1 MLIVDGLHGGLKSC
15 HGSSIFYFYYWIPE
29 ISLKAI
35 SNEIG
40 AVLVVGG
47 GIAGIQA
54 SLDLAES
61 GYKVYLVE
69 KSPAIG
75 GTMAQLDKTFPTNDC
90 SMCIMSPKLVDAGRH
105 RNIEILTNARVE
117 KVEGGPGDFKVLVH
131 KKARYV
137 SVEACKACGECVEVC
152 PIRIPNDFERGL
164 VTRAAIYQLFAQA
177 MPSAYS
183 ITKKGTPPCRA
194 SCPIH
199 VNAQGYIALIS
210 VGKFEEA
217 LALEREKNPF
227 PGITGRICTHPCEEV
242 CRRKEVE
249 RAVAI
254 DGLKRFVSDYEKED
268 KTNLSVPEEN
278 GKKVALVG
286 SGPAG
291 LLAAYDLRK
300 MGYGATIFEA
310 LPVAGGMLAVGIPE
324 YRLPR
329 SVLNKEIDYL
339 LRIGVEIKF
348 NTPIGKNLSL
358 QDLKVQGYDA
368 IFIATGAHQS
378 RKLGLPGENALG
390 VIHAVDFL
398 RKVALGEP
406 AKIGDRVI
414 VVGGGNAAIDAA
426 RTAFRL
432 GSREVTIAYR
442 RTRHEMPAREEEIE
456 EAEREGIKIE
466 YLTAPTRLILENG
479 EIRGMACLR
488 MALGEPDESGRP
500 RPVPISGSEFLI
512 EADTI
517 ILAISQSPDL
527 SFITEKDGLKT
538 TRWGTIE
545 ADPVTLETSVKGI
558 FAGGDAVTGPQTY
571 IDAMAAGRKAAI
583 SIDRYLRGEDLR
595 KGREGEGAQKDYV
608 LIDIEG
614 YEHRERAPMIA
625 LPLEKRR
632 SFDEVN
638 RGLREEDAVSEA
650 KRCLQCGGCSECM
663 ECIKACKAKAIDHQM
678 EDERLEIRVGSIV
691 LSPGFQ
697 EFDTTIFSN
706 YGHGVFPNVVTSI
719 EFERILSASGPFQGH
734 LVRLS
739 DHQVPKRIAWIQCVG
754 SRDIHHAKNAYCSSV
769 CCTYAIKEAI
779 VAQEHCPTPLETTI
793 FIIDLR
799 TFGKGFERY
808 YERAKRDYGVLFVRA
823 RVTTLYQERD
833 GDLTIRYFDEDQIKE
848 ERFSM
853 VVLSVGLRQPE
864 ETKALAGRIGLKLN
878 EYGFCDTRDFSTVT
892 TSKPGIF
899 SAGVFSGPKDIPET
913 VMEASAAA
921 TEASSLIA
929 ASRHHLTTEKKY
941 PPESEVE
948 GERPRIGVFVCHC
961 GINIGGVLDVPSL
974 SEYARSL
981 PNVVFADDPL
991 FACSQDNQQKIQEI
1005 VRELRLNRLIVAACS
1020 PRTHEP
1026 LFQETLREAGL
1037 NRYLFEMANIR
1048 DQCSWVHMNQP
1059 EAGTLKAKDLI
1070 RSAVAKARH
1079 INPLKQI
1086 SFEVDRTGL
1095 VIGGGISGMVS
1106 ALHLARQGFP
1116 VHLVERTSE
1125 LGGIARRHHHTLEGK
1140 DVQAFLQGLIA
1151 EMSQEPLIHVH
1162 KETDVQEVSGYVGNF
1177 KTKMRDRSS
1186 GDIVEIKHGVVILA
1200 TGGEVY
1206 KPDEYL
1212 YGKDSRVFT
1221 LLDLKDEIAKGS
1233 PSIVGSK
1240 NLVLIQC
1247 VGSRES
1253 ERLYCSR
1260 VCCSGSI
1267 KTALQLKEINPE
1279 MNIYILYRDIRTYGF
1294 KELYYQEARDKGI
1307 IFIRYEV
1314 DDKPVVEAIKE
1325 GDQDILRVSLKD
1337 PLLGEPVFIDADVVG
1352 LATAI
1357 VPASGR
1363 EELAQFF
1370 KVPLNEDGFF
1380 MEAHIKLRPVE
1391 FLAEGVFVC
1400 GLAHNPK
1407 FIEESVVQ
1415 AGAAVSKALTILTK
1429 ERIEVGGVVSW
1440 VEQEECTGCGI
1451 CQEVCPCKAIE
1462 IDHKKMVAVVNEALC
1477 RGCGVCAASC
1487 HSGSIDLK
1495 GFTKAEVIAQINEL
1509 ALC

>member
-1 MLIVDGLHGGLKSC
+1 M
-15 HGSSIFYFYYWIPE
+15 
-29 ISLKAI
+29 
-35 SNEIG
+35 
-40 AVLVVGG
+40 
-47 GIAGIQA
+47 
-54 SLDLAES
+54 
-61 GYKVYLVE
+61 
-69 KSPAIG
+69 
-75 GTMAQLDKTFPTNDC
+75 
-90 SMCIMSPKLVDAGRH
+90 
-105 RNIEILTNARVE
+105 
-117 KVEGGPGDFKVLVH
+117 
-131 KKARYV
+131 
-137 SVEACKACGECVEVC
+137 
-152 PIRIPNDFERGL
+152 
-164 VTRAAIYQLFAQA
+164 TR
-177 MPSAYS
+177 
-183 ITKKGTPPCRA
+183 R
-194 SCPIH
+194 
-199 VNAQGYIALIS
+199 
-210 VGKFEEA
+210 
-217 LALEREKNPF
+217 
-227 PGITGRICTHPCEEV
+227 
-242 CRRKEVE
+242 
-249 RAVAI
+249 
-254 DGLKRFVSDYEKED
+254 
-268 KTNLSVPEEN
+268 
-278 GKKVALVG
+278 
-286 SGPAG
+286 
-291 LLAAYDLRK
+291 
-300 MGYGATIFEA
+300 
-310 LPVAGGMLAVGIPE
+310 
-324 YRLPR
+324 
-329 SVLNKEIDYL
+329 
-339 LRIGVEIKF
+339 
-348 NTPIGKNLSL
+348 
-358 QDLKVQGYDA
+358 
-368 IFIATGAHQS
+368 
-378 RKLGLPGENALG
+378 
-390 VIHAVDFL
+390 
-398 RKVALGEP
+398 
-406 AKIGDRVI
+406 
-414 VVGGGNAAIDAA
+414 
-426 RTAFRL
+426 
-432 GSREVTIAYR
+432 
-442 RTRHEMPAREEEIE
+442 
-456 EAEREGIKIE
+456 
-466 YLTAPTRLILENG
+466 
-479 EIRGMACLR
+479 
-488 MALGEPDESGRP
+488 
-500 RPVPISGSEFLI
+500 
-512 EADTI
+512 
-517 ILAISQSPDL
+517 
-527 SFITEKDGLKT
+527 
-538 TRWGTIE
+538 GTIR
-545 ADPVTLETSVKGI
+545 ADPVTLETGLKGV
-558 FAGGDAVTGPQTY
+558 FAGGDLVTGPGTI
-571 IDAMAAGRKAAI
+571 IDSMAQGRKAAI
-583 SIDRYLRGEDLR
+583 SIDRYLRGEDLFR
-595 KGREGEGAQKDYV
+595 EREWEGSQISPMRSTLPASKREKREIPPDMVRPLREGLTA
-608 LIDIEG
+608 
-614 YEHRERAPMIA
+614 
-625 LPLEKRR
+625 
-632 SFDEVN
+632 
-638 RGLREEDAVSEA
+638 EEAMEEA
-650 KRCLQCGGCSECM
+650 KRCLNCGGCSECM
-663 ECIKACKAKAIDHQM
+663 ECIKVCKAKAIDHQM
-678 EDERLEIRVGSIV
+678 EDERLEIRIGSIV

-697 EFDTTIFSN
+697 EFDPNLFAN
-706 YGHGVFPNVVTSI
+706 YGHGLYPNVVTSI
-719 EFERILSASGPFQGH
+719 EFERILSASGPFQGD
-734 LVRLS
+734 LVRPS

-779 VAQEHCPTPLETTI
+779 VAQERCPTPLETTI

-808 YERAKRDYGVLFVRA
+808 YERAKRDHGVRFVRA
-823 RVTTLYQERD
+823 RVTTLYQESD
-833 GDLTIRYFDEDQIKE
+833 GDLTLRYFDEDQIKE

-878 EYGFCDTRDFSTVT
+878 EYGFCEARDFSTVA

-899 SAGVFSGPKDIPET
+899 TAGVFSGPKDIPET

-974 SEYARSL
+974 REYARSL

-1005 VRELRLNRLIVAACS
+1005 VRDLRLNRLIVAACS

-1086 SFEVDRTGL
+1086 SLEVDRSAL
-1095 VIGGGISGMVS
+1095 IIGGGISGMVS

-1151 EMSQEPLIHVH
+1151 DMSQEPLIHVH

-1212 YGKDSRVFT
+1212 YGKDSRIFT

-1337 PLLGEPVFIDADVVG
+1337 PILGEPVFIDADVVG

-1391 FLAEGVFVC
+1391 FPAEGVFVC

-1415 AGAAVSKALTILTK
+1415 AGAAVSKALTILSK
-1429 ERIEVGGVVSW
+1429 ERIEVGGIVSW
-1440 VEQEECTGCGI
+1440 VEQGECTGCGI
-1451 CQEVCPCKAIE
+1451 CQEVCPCEAIE

-1487 HSGSIDLK
+1487 GSGSIDLK